1 MKGQEAIAQLEAE
14 CLGGICVCG
23 HHIDVHMCT
32 PKRERER
39 EKERERERERG
50 REGEEDGISSE
61 YVRYFEIY
69 ISHFPYDF
77 RLFPLLQSQK
87 REGPRHSAVFNIFG
101 DLIHNSPVPWSRH
114 SPLVRL
120 FLCGFFFFV
129 WIYLGPQGLIR
140 FARRDPKLKL

>member
-39 EKERERERERG
+39 EKEKEREREGG

-77 RLFPLLQSQK
+77 RLFPSYNRKKEKAPVILQCSTSLATWFTTLQF
-87 REGPRHSAVFNIFG
+87 RGLG
-101 DLIHNSPVPWSRH
+101 T
-114 SPLVRL
+114 VR
-120 FLCGFFFFV
+120 
-129 WIYLGPQGLIR
+129 
-140 FARRDPKLKL
+140 